1 VRRVLGI
8 ALVGLVVLAGCG
20 GNADSS
26 SSDESTEVVEVT
38 ETEVNEPVV
47 EEATKAEALEYAR
60 ASIRTLKT
68 NLKEIG
74 ADLFGS
80 PDVQCAATGGIEIEC
95 LVELPFRRLDDCG
108 IAETTLF
115 VSRVEGELDHEGGD
129 VNTVEQICYIGENGE
144 QVPERPGE

>member
-1 VRRVLGI
+1 MRRILGI
-8 ALVGLVVLAGCG
+8 ALVGLVVLVGCG
-20 GNADSS
+20 GNDESS
-26 SSDESTEVVEVT
+26 SSNESTEVEVT

-60 ASIRTLKT
+60 ASVRTLKT

-74 ADLFGS
+74 ADMFGT
-80 PDVQCAATGGIEIEC
+80 PDVQCAATGGPEMEC

-115 VSRVEGELDHEGGD
+115 VTKSDDGLDHEGGE
-129 VNTVEQICYIGENGE
+129 VETRLQICYIGDNGE
-144 QVPERPGE
+144 PVPEIAGE